1 MPRIV
6 LTLFIDIPE
15 GSQVSTPDVDYSD
28 RAPAAVAHS
37 AAADEPELP
46 PIEQLVAQQPGC
58 PVHNVPWK
66 TVPAGVS
73 KKSGK
78 PYESFQACSEMG
90 CNEKPRRAA

>member
-1 MPRIV
+1 MPRV
-6 LTLFIDIPE
+6 TLTIHLDVPDGMVPDIEYASGP
-15 GSQVSTPDVDYSD
+15 
-28 RAPAAVAHS
+28 APAKAQAAVAHS

-46 PIEQLVAQQPGC
+46 PIEQLVAGC

-78 PYESFQACSEMG
+78 SYDSFQACSEMG